1 MTFEDCKKEVAKKH
15 GLGSTLV
22 TGHLAKYWQE
32 AAELYSKSRLE
43 RMEKALDDQLN
54 GFGNWFLQRQV
65 RIQSS
70 NHVAELVME
79 YLASDYY
86 KRVESALSERSKG

>member
-32 AAELYSKSRLE
+32 AAELYSQSRLE
-43 RMEKALDDQLN
+43 RMEKALEDIMPILECEMT
-54 GFGNWFLQRQV
+54 
-65 RIQSS
+65 S
-70 NHVAELVME
+70 NKMLLSLRYFTE
-79 YLASDYY
+79 YTNA
-86 KRVESALSERSKG
+86 KKALSERSKG